1 MAPDEVAV
9 KCSPHALY
17 PVFLDLLKTSS
28 SSRSPLAALCSISY
42 SLAATAAQPGRRPP
56 ASAPPA
62 SSLGAIGVLP
72 ARPLGHHTT
81 TLAALTATA
90 SSCATVVLMPL
101 VVFVATTTLT
111 ALDTLAAMVHNIT
124 IINQFRSVFME
135 YLVNIGGGVVAI
147 LAVFTAVFYFS
158 DVFMR
163 FWNEVLLENP
173 TILISVVLV
182 TLGALAALS
191 AVML

>member
-1 MAPDEVAV
+1 
-9 KCSPHALY
+9 
-17 PVFLDLLKTSS
+17 
-28 SSRSPLAALCSISY
+28 
-42 SLAATAAQPGRRPP
+42 
-56 ASAPPA
+56 
-62 SSLGAIGVLP
+62 
-72 ARPLGHHTT
+72 
-81 TLAALTATA
+81 
-90 SSCATVVLMPL
+90 MPL
-101 VVFVATTTLT
+101 IVFVATTTLT

-182 TLGALAALS
+182 TLGALAVLS

>member
-1 MAPDEVAV
+1 MFNILPPRRHGGTAGA
-9 KCSPHALY
+9 
-17 PVFLDLLKTSS
+17 
-28 SSRSPLAALCSISY
+28 
-42 SLAATAAQPGRRPP
+42 AATCQRTPT
-56 ASAPPA
+56 SAPLTWP
-62 SSLGAIGVLP
+62 V
-72 ARPLGHHTT
+72 GHHTT
-81 TLAALTATA
+81 ALAALAALTATA

-101 VVFVATTTLT
+101 IVFVATTTLT

-135 YLVNIGGGVVAI
+135 YLVNIGGGIVAI

-182 TLGALAALS
+182 TLGALAVLS